1 MKTSL
6 AFCLAFGLALATGP
20 AQAEDEPD
28 MIGTMGSMQLFLHKL
43 SLSVAAGNRELI
55 DFYAHE
61 LEETIEAAESIEE
74 YHDIPVGQLT
84 EAMLV
89 PAFEAFE
96 EAVDEDAA
104 EDPAK
109 LDRKLGE
116 LIQACNACHQA
127 TGYEFIHIERNE
139 SNPYMQRFEPR
150 D

>member
-6 AFCLAFGLALATGP
+6 AFCLAFGLALANGP

-43 SLSVAAGNRELI
+43 SLSVAADNRELI

-74 YHDIPVGQLT
+74 YHDIPVGRLT

-104 EDPAK
+104 K
-109 LDRKLGE
+109 LDRQLGDV
-116 LIQACNACHQA
+116 IQACNACHQA
-127 TGYEFIHIERNE
+127 TGYEFIHIQRNE